1 MFALIH
7 LEISESYCAEFNE
20 LSTNFVFTS
29 CIGRRWMNEWSCIGP
44 WSGLK
49 GGLKSNWHVSDMMSL
64 VCVLVTIRFLQE
76 SHEGCPAVLWNAPSD
91 VSVLYL
97 WNESWNFAALVTAWA
112 SASEPDIQQ
121 KIRSCT
127 WTTLLMVF
135 DDTYSLRREG
145 HKHAVT
151 MVFLDTVKLFQLG

>member
-7 LEISESYCAEFNE
+7 LELFESYCAEFNE
-20 LSTNFVFTS
+20 LSTNYVFT
-29 CIGRRWMNEWSCIGP
+29 SCIGP
-44 WSGLK
+44 WSGVKEAWKVTDTCLI
-49 GGLKSNWHVSDMMSL
+49 WWVF
-64 VCVLVTIRFLQE
+64 CVLVTIRFSQE
-76 SHEGCPAVLWNAPSD
+76 SHEGCPAVLWNTPSD

-112 SASEPDIQQ
+112 SASEPDMQQ

-127 WTTLLMVF
+127 WTTLLMVL

-151 MVFLDTVKLFQLG
+151 MVFLDTVKLFQLR